1 MKLSPAAH
9 DEVESFLKEHKGE
22 PGLKLP
28 RFSVH
33 AGWPARLLMKGV
45 RMGAITIGGHVFVS
59 PRLVE
64 RDESGR
70 ARLPGWLIVHEAAH
84 VLQYRERGFA
94 GFLYDYLR
102 GYWRALR
109 EVRGWGADA
118 RMLAY
123 LSIPEEREARQA
135 ERAYAE
141 EKLRRTF

>member
-9 DEVESFLKEHKGE
+9 DEVESFLKGHLGDS
-22 PGLKLP
+22 GLRLP

-33 AGWPARLLMKGV
+33 VGWPARLLMKVV
-45 RMGAITIGGHVFVS
+45 RMGAITFGRHVFIS

-70 ARLPGWLIVHEAAH
+70 ARLPGWLLVHEAAH

-94 GFLYDYLR
+94 GFLYFYLR

-109 EVRGWGADA
+109 AGHGWGAEA

-123 LSIPEEREARQA
+123 LSIPHEREARRA
-135 ERAYAE
+135 EHAYVE
-141 EKLRRTF
+141 EKLRRAV

>member
-9 DEVESFLKEHKGE
+9 DEVESFLKEHLGE
-22 PGLKLP
+22 SGLKLP

-33 AGWPARLLMKGV
+33 TGWLARLLMKGV
-45 RMGAITIGGHVFVS
+45 RMGAITLGGHVFVS

-84 VLQYRERGFA
+84 VLQYQEKGFA

-102 GYWRALR
+102 WYWRALR
-109 EVRGWGADA
+109 AGQGWGADA

-123 LSIPEEREARQA
+123 LSIPHECEARQA
-135 ERAYAE
+135 EHAYIE
-141 EKLRRTF
+141 EKLRRSV